1 MAPGTRLAPL
11 SLGCRGSDFQRW
23 RRGGRAPPAGLSS
36 QPRDPD
42 GQKRGCTER
51 LGPRAGG
58 GAGMVS
64 PLVQS
69 SELTLHLGIHDML
82 LTAFKI
88 RRKKKEYNQN
98 EGIRMNLDWVI
109 FVFLP
114 SQS

>member
-1 MAPGTRLAPL
+1 MAPGTRLVPL

-23 RRGGRAPPAGLSS
+23 RRGGRAPLAGPSS
-36 QPRDPD
+36 QPCDPD
-42 GQKRGCTER
+42 GQKGGCTER

-58 GAGMVS
+58 GTGMVS
-64 PLVQS
+64 TLVQS
-69 SELTLHLGIHDML
+69 SELSLRLGLRDML

-98 EGIRMNLDWVI
+98 EGIRMNLDWMI